1 MPFILQKKKKK
12 LMSAALLARIQNL
25 IEQGE
30 NKMSWE
36 YVGEESLFTIILKF
50 SH

>member
-1 MPFILQKKKKK
+1 MPFILQKKKKN

-25 IEQGE
+25 IEQVE

-36 YVGEESLFTIILKF
+36 YVVEESLF
-50 SH
+50 